1 MKENTVVDNEYQGK
15 EIRLCEDGKYRWV
28 YELPIL
34 RNPTIF
40 LTVFKVMVLVV
51 GVVWLFMVLIFAFQ
65 GDLNK
70 EMFMFTLKM
79 LGIMM
84 AIFMGLMIIS
94 ILVLAAIYGGR
105 YVFLF
110 EMDENGVTQNLMPR
124 QYKKAQAIA
133 LITTIVGLL
142 AKNPTTVGAGLI
154 SARSSSTSEFA
165 YVRRVK
171 PHRWRH
177 TINVNQ
183 LLNKN
188 QVYVS
193 DEDFD
198 FVYNYIKSRCVRAK

>member
-1 MKENTVVDNEYQGK
+1 MDDKTTADNGYQGK
-15 EIRLCEDGKYRWV
+15 EIRLCKDGKYRWV

-40 LTVFKVMVLVV
+40 LTVFKVMVFSVLI
-51 GVVWLFMVLIFAFQ
+51 VWLFMVLVFAFQ
-65 GDLNK
+65 GDLDK
-70 EMFMFTLKM
+70 SMFMFTLKM

-84 AIFMGLMIIS
+84 AIFVGLMLIS
-94 ILVLAAIYGGR
+94 ILILAAIYGGK

-133 LITTIVGLL
+133 LLTTIVGLL
-142 AKNPTTVGAGLI
+142 AKKPTTVGAGLI
-154 SARSSSTSEFA
+154 SARSTSTSEFA
-165 YVRRVK
+165 CVRRVK
-171 PHRWRH
+171 PHRKRN
-177 TINVNQ
+177 TIDVNQ
-183 LLNKN
+183 LLNRN

-198 FVYNYIKSRCVRAK
+198 FVYDFIKSRCVKAK

>member
-142 AKNPTTVGAGLI
+142 AKNPTTVGGSTNGSIMIPSMIEMPKSCMGTA
-154 SARSSSTSEFA
+154 ARSAMRRERTSSDGSSSPTCRLPI
-165 YVRRVK
+165 RRT
-171 PHRWRH
+171 PAMM
-177 TINVNQ
+177 
-183 LLNKN
+183 
-188 QVYVS
+188 
-193 DEDFD
+193 
-198 FVYNYIKSRCVRAK
+198 SR